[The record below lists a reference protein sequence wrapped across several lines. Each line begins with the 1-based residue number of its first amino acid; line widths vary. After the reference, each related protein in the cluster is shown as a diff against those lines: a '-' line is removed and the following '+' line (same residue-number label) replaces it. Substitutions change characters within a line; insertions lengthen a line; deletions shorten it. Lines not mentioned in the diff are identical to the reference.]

1 MMAGAESVRD
11 AGRAPV
17 VPQRWTSQSLIPI
30 LFVASGAAG
39 LIYEVVWSRELVLVF
54 GNTTQAVSTIVTA
67 FMAGLGFGGLA
78 GGWLARRINRPLRL
92 YGFLELLIAALGF
105 SLPLAF
111 ASFADVYRSAYASLH
126 PDQLGLFRF
135 GLAFLS
141 ISPATFV
148 MGMSLPLLVQHM
160 VTDLD
165 TSGRRIG
172 ELYAANT
179 LGAMAGTMLAGLV
192 LIELLGLQGAS
203 RIAVL
208 LNLGAGLGGLAL
220 SRLSGISRAPARLLG
235 RNVDWA
241 RKAPY
246 RGVILSASFASG
258 LAALALEVLWTRRF
272 AEGTGSTIYVFV
284 DILTIYLLGI
294 GAGSL
299 AYRTRGRQ
307 DRDNLTTLGVCLA
320 GVGLVAALTV
330 VSGSGVVGVHVHQ
343 ASWLLLLPATTLMG
357 YAFPL
362 SVRLLM
368 PSAADAGS
376 SAGLLYASNTAGAII
391 GSFAAAFVLAPT
403 LGTNVSILMLAA
415 IELLL
420 GATLAA
426 IPRARRPQFQRSMV
440 AAAGLMAAV
449 TVAVAVTGQAV
460 TRTDTQNRLLQ
471 DGRLAA
477 HTEDFVATVDAE
489 GGALSQ
495 RHLYVAGV
503 GMTALTVD
511 TKLMAYVPK
520 AYRPD
525 AQDFLV
531 IAFGMGSTYRS
542 SLILGLKT
550 DAVEL
555 SPSVPGLMRYF
566 YSDAEA
572 YLHHPN
578 GRVIIGDGRS
588 YLHLTQKQYDLI
600 AVDPPPPIESAGTV
614 LLYTREFLEEGKARL
629 KPEGVFLLFV
639 PYEESL
645 SDFRDHA
652 RTFRSVFA
660 HVDLMFSPGRAGVYM
675 IGSQGPLKLD
685 EQVLA
690 GELGS
695 PGAQADLDD
704 APDTPHL
711 SGAGWARLISGDV
724 WLRDAQVNAFSG
736 PGPLITDDRPR
747 TEYFL
752 LRRAFGTPSADI
764 TEDLL
769 RQASRPIRVA
779 QR

>member
-78 GGWLARRINRPLRL
+78 GGWLAKRVGHPLRL
-92 YGFLELLIAALGF
+92 YGFLELLIAAIGF

-111 ASFADVYRSAYASLH
+111 ASFADVYRSAYASLP
-126 PDQLGLFRF
+126 PDQLGLLRF
-135 GLAFLS
+135 ALAFLS
-141 ISPATFV
+141 ISPATFF
-148 MGMSLPLLVQHM
+148 MGMSLPLLVQYT
-160 VTDLD
+160 VTDLA
-165 TSGRRIG
+165 TAGRRIG

-179 LGAMAGTMLAGLV
+179 LGAMAGTLLAGIV

-203 RIAVL
+203 RVAVL

-220 SRLSGISRAPARLLG
+220 WRLSGSVAPSRVLGPNVDRAP
-235 RNVDWA
+235 
-241 RKAPY
+241 KAPY
-246 RGVILSASFASG
+246 RGVILFASFVSG
-258 LAALALEVLWTRRF
+258 LAALALEVLWTRLF

-284 DILTIYLLGI
+284 DILAIYLLGI

-299 AYRTRGRQ
+299 AYRTRGRK
-307 DRDNLTTLGVCLA
+307 DRDDLPTLGACLA
-320 GVGLVAALTV
+320 GVGLVAVLTV
-330 VSGSGVVGVHVHQ
+330 VGGSGVLSVQVHL
-343 ASWLLLLPATTLMG
+343 ASWLLLLPATALMG

-362 SVRLLM
+362 SVRLLT

-403 LGTNVSILMLAA
+403 LGTNTSILMLAA

-426 IPRARRPQFQRSMV
+426 IPRARKPRFQRRLV
-440 AAAGLMAAV
+440 AGAGLLAAV
-449 TVAVAVTGQAV
+449 TVAVAATGQAV
-460 TRTDTQNRLLQ
+460 THTDTQNRLLH

-489 GGALSQ
+489 GGARSQ

-503 GMTALTVD
+503 GMTSLTVD
-511 TKLMAYVPK
+511 TKLMAYLPR

-525 AQDFLV
+525 SQDFLV

-542 SLILGLKT
+542 GLNLGLKT

-555 SPSVPGLMRYF
+555 SPSVPGMMRYF
-566 YSDAEA
+566 YSDADA

-588 YLHLTQKQYDLI
+588 YLHLTQKRYDLI

-629 KPEGVFLLFV
+629 KPEGIFLLWV
-639 PYEESL
+639 PYLESL

-660 HVDLMFSPGRAGVYM
+660 HVDLIFGPGQNGVFL
-675 IGSQGPLKLD
+675 IGSDGPLKLD
-685 EQVLA
+685 EEVLE

-695 PGAQADLDD
+695 HGAQADLDD
-704 APDTPHL
+704 APDSPHL
-711 SGAGWARLISGDV
+711 SGAGWARLMVGEV
-724 WLRDAQVNAFSG
+724 WLRDAQVDAFSG

-752 LRRAFGTPSADI
+752 LRRAFARPSPDI
-764 TEDLL
+764 SEDLL
-769 RQASRPIRVA
+769 RQATSGR
-779 QR
+779 